1 MEKCSIG
8 ENAGKIWKS
17 LNELENITIGE
28 LARKL
33 DISVE
38 HAAMAAGWLAREN
51 QITINRKNGMITL
64 SSKKSSVAFQFG

>member
-1 MEKCSIG
+1 MEKCKIG

-38 HAAMAAGWLAREN
+38 HVAMAAGWLAREN
-51 QITINRKNGMITL
+51 QITINRKNGMTTL
-64 SSKKSSVAFQFG
+64 SSKKSFVDFQFG

>member
-17 LNELENITIGE
+17 LNELETITIGE

-33 DISVE
+33 NISVE

-51 QITINRKNGMITL
+51 QITINRKNGMIFL
-64 SSKKSSVAFQFG
+64 SSKKGYLDFQFG